1 MGKLKENI
9 KNMKVK
15 KKMSFLAFVL
25 MSGVIIVG
33 LMAIISLWIF
43 NKEVKNITDKWMP
56 SVILAEELNTLTSDY
71 RILQYN
77 YLTSDEEASLTNLEQ
92 QLLDLK
98 SKIQSKSSEYE
109 VRTNNN
115 EEKEMLLQAREIWE
129 NYLTGSNKIIELK
142 KQQKIEE
149 ASKLM
154 LADLKTYYDLFIDK
168 FEGLVEYNKN
178 GSDEAA
184 EKCQKTFIFV
194 VIIVVLVIAF
204 ILLFA
209 NVLSK
214 EITSIIVTPL
224 NEVQSALGGLVNGNF
239 DVSMN
244 YQANDEIGVLV
255 KEVNLFIDSLT
266 HIIKDEQYLLGE
278 MARGNFDIKSRETKR
293 YIGGFEAVLLS
304 IRGINT
310 ELGNTLSDI
319 SVSAEQVNTA
329 SEQMAEEAQSL
340 ASGAAEQADTIEQLL
355 STIEETAKKANISA
369 EQSKLAST
377 GADEVMKYAENSNQC
392 MEQMVAAMDK
402 LNQTST
408 EISSIINAIEDIAS
422 QTNLLSL
429 NASIEAA
436 RAGEAG
442 RGFAVVADEIG
453 KLALQCSQAANNTK
467 LLIESS
473 IQQAKNG
480 DSMAKETAQA
490 LHAVTIGINKVVQLA
505 EEVNKNCEKQSL
517 SMLDL
522 NKGVHVISKVVECNS
537 AAAEESSA
545 TSEELSAHADNL
557 NTMLS
562 RFQFKKRGK

>member
-25 MSGVIIVG
+25 MIGVIIVG

-109 VRTNNN
+109 ARTNNN

-204 ILLFA
+204 ILLLA

>member
-25 MSGVIIVG
+25 MIGVIIVG

-109 VRTNNN
+109 ARTNNN

-204 ILLFA
+204 ILLLA

-442 RGFAVVADEIG
+442 KGFAVVADEIG

>member
-204 ILLFA
+204 ILLLA

-473 IQQAKNG
+473 IQQAKSG